1 MHAHLVA
8 YCEHHGAGDTQWS
21 VRYVQLVGL
30 GFVREALESNVLLHE
45 YVCVLRVLCMCVAC
59 VVCVC
64 VCVCVCMCVCVCVC
78 AYVCMCMCVVC
89 VCALCAY
96 VFVSACVYV
105 CVSSGCPYGTQTIL
119 HENNAHPHPLPP
131 NKSHLKSLP

>member
-1 MHAHLVA
+1 VHAHLVA

-64 VCVCVCMCVCVCVC
+64 VCVCVYVCVCVRVCICMYVYVCCVRMCVVCVCVCKCVCVCVC
-78 AYVCMCMCVVC
+78 VIWLSVWD
-89 VCALCAY
+89 
-96 VFVSACVYV
+96 
-105 CVSSGCPYGTQTIL
+105 T
-119 HENNAHPHPLPP
+119 NHPA
-131 NKSHLKSLP
+131 